1 MEVMTMATADRDA
14 EDNDPRTDED
24 DGSVWQE
31 IDPTD
36 LRPQTNAER
45 AMAKNYPKVWE
56 TLMEV
61 TAFEMWQE
69 RKETEKSD
77 APGGH

>member
-1 MEVMTMATADRDA
+1 
-14 EDNDPRTDED
+14 
-24 DGSVWQE
+24 
-31 IDPTD
+31 
-36 LRPQTNAER
+36 
-45 AMAKNYPKVWE
+45 MAKNYPKVWE